1 MDGTL
6 DGMMDRQ
13 TDRWMDGWVVFQ
25 VGWVGWFGGLNDGRG
40 RGSLSPTQTSA
51 FLPTPQVPQTPR
63 QVQALRMPTAGIWM
77 RSKSRSR

>member
-6 DGMMDRQ
+6 GGRMVRQ
-13 TDRWMDGWVVFQ
+13 TDGWVVFQ

-40 RGSLSPTQTSA
+40 RGPLSPTQTSA
-51 FLPTPQVPQTPR
+51 FLPAPQVPQTPR
-63 QVQALRMPTAGIWM
+63 RGQALRMPTAGIWM